1 MLPCFSRRRD
11 YRSPVLAK
19 IALPEQFR
27 PPNMPKTPLK
37 LPYTPNREGDFAV
50 GGRFG
55 RSLTQLSK
63 TAGCDFDAYDRALMQ
78 LSSTPS

>member
-1 MLPCFSRRRD
+1 MLPDFSGRRD
-11 YRSPVLAK
+11 YHSPFLTK

-37 LPYTPNREGDFAV
+37 LPYTPNREGDFV
-50 GGRFG
+50 LGGRFG

-63 TAGCDFDAYDRALMQ
+63 TAGCDFGAYGHGLAQ
-78 LSSTPS
+78 LGSTPS

>member
-1 MLPCFSRRRD
+1 MLPDFSGRRD
-11 YRSPVLAK
+11 CRAPFLAK
-19 IALPEQFR
+19 IALPEQFH

-55 RSLTQLSK
+55 RGLAQLSK
-63 TAGCDFDAYDRALMQ
+63 TAGWDFGAYGHGLAQ
-78 LSSTPS
+78 LGSTPS